1 MAHFDLPLDALR
13 EYAPSI
19 AIPPDFDAFWR
30 QTLEETA
37 RCAPLSAEFID
48 LPDPAYRLVRVQD
61 VSFSGFGG
69 ARVRGWMIVPA
80 DSAFA
85 MENTLAGPERLPCLV
100 SFVGY
105 GGGRSLPIDH
115 LAPAVA
121 GMAHFVMDTRG
132 QGAGWSMG
140 DTPDDV
146 GSGPAHT
153 GFLTRGI
160 ESPQTYYYRRVFTDA
175 ARAVEAAAAHP
186 LVNPARIAVGGA
198 SQGGA
203 IAIAAAALASQH
215 VAALVADVPF
225 LCHVRRAATL
235 TDQPPYSELAAYA
248 RAQRERTDR
257 AFQTLAYFDC
267 ANLVTRVRAPSLWSA
282 ALMDMVCPPSTV
294 FAAFNRAPGAKEM
307 CVYEFNGHEG
317 GGALHA
323 VRRLR
328 WLQQQLGAQPPRA

>member
-13 EYAPSI
+13 GYEPQI
-19 AIPPDFDAFWR
+19 AIPADFDAFWR
-30 QTLEETA
+30 ETLDQTRA
-37 RCAPLSAEFID
+37 APLDATFVDVSDSA
-48 LPDPAYRLVRVQD
+48 YQLVLVQD
-61 VSFSGFGG
+61 VAFCGFGG
-69 ARVRGWMIVPA
+69 TRIRGWMILPRDRA
-80 DSAFA
+80 DA
-85 MENTLAGPERLPCLV
+85 METDMPSQRGLACLV

-121 GMAHFVMDTRG
+121 GLAHFVMDTRG
-132 QGAGWSMG
+132 QGAGWSAG

-146 GSGPAHT
+146 GSGPAAA

-160 ESPQTYYYRRVFTDA
+160 DSPQTYYYRRVFADA
-175 ARAVEAAAAHP
+175 VRAVEAAAAHP
-186 LVNPARIAVGGA
+186 LVDSSRIAVGGA

-203 IAIAAAALASQH
+203 IAIAAAALAPQR

-235 TDQPPYSELAAYA
+235 TDQPPYAELAAYA
-248 RAQRERTDR
+248 RAQRERVER
-257 AFQTLAYFDC
+257 VFETLGYFDG
-267 ANLVTRVRAPSLWSA
+267 ANLATRISAPSLWSA
-282 ALMDMVCPPSTV
+282 ALMDLICPPSTV
-294 FAAFNRAPGAKEM
+294 FAAYNRVRSAKEM

-323 VRRLR
+323 ARRLR